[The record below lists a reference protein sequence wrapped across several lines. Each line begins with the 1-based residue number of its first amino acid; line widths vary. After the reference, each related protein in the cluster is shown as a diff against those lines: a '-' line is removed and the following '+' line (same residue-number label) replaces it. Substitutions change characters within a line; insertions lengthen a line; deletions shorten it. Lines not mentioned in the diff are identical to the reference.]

1 MKAHAL
7 ALLPAL
13 FASVAAWAA
22 PRETVSLDGAWEV
35 RIDPADDAAKAHPKE
50 AQWFP
55 ARVPG
60 SVQQDLI
67 AAGRAPDPFKGINEA
82 RIQWAGLTSWQFRR
96 VIEATPAMLARD
108 HVELVFDGLDTFAS
122 VTLNGKQLLATDNAH
137 RRWRVDAKAA
147 LKPGRNELIV
157 RIASPIRTLQPMVL
171 ADPNPLP
178 GEYDFGVRRRAQ
190 GQADFA
196 LHPQTQIPV

>member
-67 AAGRAPDPFKGINEA
+67 AAGRVPDPFKGINEA
-82 RIQWAGLTSWQFRR
+82 RIQWAGLTNWQFRR
-96 VIEATPAMLARD
+96 IIEVTPAMLARD
-108 HVELVFDGLDTFAS
+108 HVELVFDGLDTFATVS
-122 VTLNGKQLLATDNAH
+122 INGHVVLSANNAHLRWRINAKPYLQPGANAIVVAIAGNAPEKLNRAGAVFGSGNGKLATTI
-137 RRWRVDAKAA
+137 
-147 LKPGRNELIV
+147 GLIV
-157 RIASPIRTLQPMVL
+157 LSPAAAMQ
-171 ADPNPLP
+171 
-178 GEYDFGVRRRAQ
+178 RA
-190 GQADFA
+190 
-196 LHPQTQIPV
+196 LITSSP